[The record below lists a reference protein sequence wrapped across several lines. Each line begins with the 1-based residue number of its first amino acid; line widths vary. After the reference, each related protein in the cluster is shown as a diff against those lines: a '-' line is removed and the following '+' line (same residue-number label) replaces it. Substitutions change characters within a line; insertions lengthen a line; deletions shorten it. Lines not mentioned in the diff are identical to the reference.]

1 MNQIVERRIKM
12 RPDEVKDFVNIAMK
26 CEFDIDISY
35 NRYTID
41 AKSIVGVLGLD
52 FSKILTVRYFGYNTD
67 LENFLKKLS
76 CAC

>member
-76 CAC
+76 SAC